1 MRKFLDKYDTLIFDM
16 DGVITSESAYWD
28 AAALTVREF
37 LTDKRFFGNGDID
50 VKYMT
55 ENVETVRKEV
65 FLDDKIITLFKAL
78 GVNSNW
84 DLGYVTVLV
93 SLAIGTTNAQKIY
106 EYAAKIDGNILEVYD
121 ELAKTAS
128 EKLRAEFEDYRR
140 NGKLWCDMRDVFQE
154 WYLGDEL
161 FKEEYGRAPY
171 NPQKPGLYKEEK
183 PIIALNEL
191 DTLLKEL
198 SKTKRLCIATGRLY
212 SEIVPLLKIWG
223 VLDYFDLNGI
233 CNYNH
238 VITADCELG
247 GQFTKPHPY
256 MFLKALYGLDY
267 PDRKIADGDYD
278 KSKISKTL
286 IVGDAGADILAA
298 HAMNA
303 DFCAVL
309 TGVAGES
316 GRAYFEE
323 QNAEYILHNVGDMND
338 GN

>member
-37 LTDKRFFGNGDID
+37 LADKRYLGNGDVD
-50 VKYMT
+50 VMKMS
-55 ENVETVRKEV
+55 ENVTDIRKEV
-65 FLDDKIITLFKAL
+65 FLDDKLITFFKGI

-84 DLGYVTVLV
+84 DLGYITVLV
-93 SLAIGTTNAQKIY
+93 SVSIGTTDAEKIY
-106 EYAAKIDGNILEVYD
+106 EYAKTIEGNAPDAYD
-121 ELAKTAS
+121 TLAKLAS
-128 EKLRAEFEDYRR
+128 EKLGAPFEYCRR

-161 FKEEYGRAPY
+161 FTEDYGREPY
-171 NPQKPGLYKEEK
+171 NHGKQGLYKKEK
-183 PIIALNEL
+183 PIIEL
-191 DTLLKEL
+191 DSLKNLLSEL

-212 SEIVPLLKIWG
+212 NEIVPLLKIWG
-223 VLDYFDLNGI
+223 VENYFDRNGI

-238 VITADCELG
+238 VIEADNELG
-247 GQFTKPHPY
+247 KQFTKPHPY

-267 PDRKIADGDYD
+267 PDSKIDCGDYD
-278 KSKISKTL
+278 KSKIKTAL
-286 IVGDAGADILAA
+286 AIGDAGADILAA
-298 HAMNA
+298 HAMGA

-309 TGVAGES
+309 TGVAGEK
-316 GRAYFEE
+316 GRAYFE
-323 QNAEYILHNVGDMND
+323 QQKAEYILHNVGDMND

>member
-37 LTDKRFFGNGDID
+37 LADKRFFGNGDID
-50 VKYMT
+50 VRYMT

-65 FLDDKIITLFKAL
+65 FLDDKLITLFKGM

-84 DLGYVTVLV
+84 DLGYITVLV
-93 SLAIGTTNAQKIY
+93 SLVADTTDAQEIYTYAEKI
-106 EYAAKIDGNILEVYD
+106 EGNILEVYD
-121 ELAKTAS
+121 TLAKAAS
-128 EKLRAEFEDYRR
+128 EKMNAKYEDYRR
-140 NGKLWCDMRDVFQE
+140 NGKLWREMRDSFQE

-161 FKEEYGRAPY
+161 FFKDYGRAPY
-171 NPQKPGLYKEEK
+171 LTGKTGLYKKEK
-183 PIIALNEL
+183 PIIGLNEL
-191 DTLLKEL
+191 ETLLKEL

-212 SEIVPLLKIWG
+212 NEIVPLLKIWG
-223 VLDYFDLNGI
+223 VIDYFDLNGI

-238 VITADCELG
+238 VIIADRELG

-298 HAMNA
+298 HAMGA

-316 GRAYFEE
+316 GRAYFEG
-323 QNAEYILHNVGDMND
+323 QNAEYILHDVGDMND